1 MKNIIIL
8 IGSRLIN
15 GIFGLLLF
23 GLLKAVIS
31 NEGYVFFSSSF
42 ANLSL
47 LSTLAGGVLS
57 GLLLK
62 NAFYFGSAHQRI
74 IYFYI
79 GLFLILMVAPLELA
93 FIFKIFPALSRWVVY
108 LFIISHLFSSVAL
121 VHYQL
126 KQQFIIMSAIEIFRT
141 LFPLVLVL
149 ISKYGL
155 HVSIISIDMVI
166 LLMASGNLLGL
177 YLFIMRV
184 YSKYSGE
191 IISIKDYLKERIKTD
206 LWYGFSFASFN
217 ALAQL
222 IIARDRSFIL
232 LNPNLSHSSKVAYS
246 ADQLTK
252 VTNGVL
258 FPLNTKVSSEL
269 GGLVRGNE
277 VDVFHHKLN
286 VYSFLTLVFGSIITL
301 SIYGL
306 TYVYGHIKLLKDL
319 DNNGI
324 LYYGLANTIYLTCLV
339 YQKRFDYTK
348 FKLLPM
354 LLLFFAG
361 GLALLLVNLLFVAI
375 SYFFVTTIIFG
386 LFLLLAGL
394 VLPQHK
400 LQLSQ

>member
-1 MKNIIIL
+1 MKNIVVL
-8 IGSRLIN
+8 IGSRLVN
-15 GIFGLLLF
+15 GVFGLLLF

-31 NEGYVFFSSSF
+31 NDGYGIFSSNF

-62 NAFYFGSAHQRI
+62 NAFHFGSAHQRI
-74 IYFYI
+74 VYFYI
-79 GLFLILMVAPLELA
+79 GLFMVLMIAPLELA
-93 FIFKIFPALSRWVVY
+93 FFFKIFPALSRWVVY
-108 LFIISHLFSSVAL
+108 LFIISHLLSSVVL

-126 KQQFIIMSAIEIFRT
+126 KQQFVNMSAIEIFRT
-141 LFPLVLVL
+141 VLPLALVL
-149 ISKYGL
+149 ILKYGL
-155 HVSIISIDMVI
+155 HISMISVNMVI
-166 LLMASGNLLGL
+166 LLMTSGNLLGL
-177 YLFIMRV
+177 YLFIMSI

-191 IISIKDYLKERIKTD
+191 IISIRDYLKERMKTD

-222 IIARDRSFIL
+222 IIARDRSFIV
-232 LNPNLSHSSKVAYS
+232 LNPNLSHGSSVAYS

-269 GGLVRGNE
+269 GGLVRSNE
-277 VDVFHHKLN
+277 IEVFHQKLN
-286 VYSFLTLVFGSIITL
+286 VYSFLTLAFGAVITL
-301 SIYGL
+301 GIYGL
-306 TYVYGHIKLLKDL
+306 TYLYGHIKLLKDL
-319 DNNGI
+319 DNNSI
-324 LYYGLANTIYLTCLV
+324 LYYGLANTIYLACLI

-354 LLLFFAG
+354 LLLFLAG
-361 GLALLLVNLLFVAI
+361 GLALLFINLLSTAV

-386 LFLLLAGL
+386 LFLLLSGL

-400 LQLSQ
+400 LLLNQ